1 MYVARTRVTVF
12 TLPDCPKCPAAKELV
27 EVVGKDLD
35 IDIDEVDLKA
45 DRITGLQYGVAST
58 PSVAVNEKLISR
70 GDVPDKD
77 VLIAEIKR
85 AIG

>member
-1 MYVARTRVTVF
+1 MARTRVTVF
-12 TLPDCPKCPAAKELV
+12 TMPECPKCPAVKELV
-27 EVVGKDLD
+27 EEIRKDLD
-35 IDIDEVDLKA
+35 IDIDEVDLQK

-70 GDVPDKD
+70 GDIPDRD

>member
-1 MYVARTRVTVF
+1 MARTRVTVF
-12 TLPDCPKCPAAKELV
+12 TMPECPKCPAVKELV
-27 EVVGKDLD
+27 EEIRKDLD
-35 IDIDEVDLKA
+35 IDIDEVDLQK
-45 DRITGLQYGVAST
+45 DRIMGLQYGVAST

-70 GDVPDKD
+70 GDIPDRD